1 MSRNPQDQFDLDD
14 IDRQI
19 VSALQHEGRRPY
31 SRLAADIGIAEGVVR
46 YRVQRMERA
55 GILQIVGIADP
66 LKVGFDLMAMVGVQ
80 VVPGRLDDV
89 AAEISTLAETSYVAS
104 LAGAF
109 DLIVEVVCRDTA
121 HFTHLLTQQI
131 QHVPG
136 VASTQS
142 FLIMEIHKMA
152 YGWDVRHNAAA
163 DVTQAAP
170 EPEPGA
176 ARQSQGAAP
185 RKQPPANG
193 SRRPRSR
200 AAAAPKTPPAAKP
213 APTP

>member
-1 MSRNPQDQFDLDD
+1 MSRNPQDQFELDD

-31 SRLAADIGIAEGVVR
+31 SRLAADIGVAEGVVR

-66 LKVGFDLMAMVGVQ
+66 LKVGFDLMAMVGVR

-89 AAEISTLAETSYVAS
+89 AAEISTLPETSYVAS

-121 HFTHLLTQQI
+121 HFTRLLTQQI

-163 DVTQAAP
+163 DVTGGAP
-170 EPEPGA
+170 EPAAGRPEPA
-176 ARQSQGAAP
+176 ADRKPSAP
-185 RKQPPANG
+185 NC

-200 AAAAPKTPPAAKP
+200 AGAASKTPPAP
-213 APTP
+213 

>member
-1 MSRNPQDQFDLDD
+1 MSRISQDLVDGGHVELDD

-19 VSALQHEGRRPY
+19 VAALQREGRRPY
-31 SRLAADIGIAEGVVR
+31 SRLAADIGVAEGVVR

-66 LKVGFDLMAMVGVQ
+66 LKVGFDLMALVGVK
-80 VVPGRLDDV
+80 VVPGRLHDV
-89 AAEISTLAETSYVAS
+89 AAEIATLAETSYVAS

-131 QHVPG
+131 HHVEG
-136 VASTQS
+136 VASTES

-152 YGWDVRHNAAA
+152 YGWDVRRNAAA
-163 DVTQAAP
+163 VRPAAA
-170 EPEPGA
+170 G
-176 ARQSQGAAP
+176 RTAP
-185 RKQPPANG
+185 RRAVSG
-193 SRRPRSR
+193 SG
-200 AAAAPKTPPAAKP
+200 PAAE
-213 APTP
+213 

>member
-1 MSRNPQDQFDLDD
+1 MSRISQDLLDAGRVDLDD

-19 VSALQHEGRRPY
+19 VSALQHDGRRPY

-66 LKVGFDLMAMVGVQ
+66 LKVGFDLMALVGVR
-80 VVPGRLDDV
+80 VVPGRLNEV
-89 AAEISTLAETSYVAS
+89 ATAISTLAETSYVAS

-131 QHVPG
+131 HHVEG
-136 VASTQS
+136 VASTES

-152 YGWDVRHNAAA
+152 YGWDVRRNAAA
-163 DVTQAAP
+163 TPPPPAAAP
-170 EPEPGA
+170 SA
-176 ARQSQGAAP
+176 AAAAAE
-185 RKQPPANG
+185 KQPPPNG
-193 SRRPRSR
+193 SRRARSPR
-200 AAAAPKTPPAAKP
+200 KPPP
-213 APTP
+213 

>member
-1 MSRNPQDQFDLDD
+1 MSRNPQDQFELDD

-19 VSALQHEGRRPY
+19 VSALQHDGRRPY
-31 SRLAADIGIAEGVVR
+31 SRLAADIGVAEGVVR

-66 LKVGFDLMAMVGVQ
+66 LKVGFDLMAMVGVK

-163 DVTQAAP
+163 DVTGAAP
-170 EPEPGA
+170 EAGAADRPEPA
-176 ARQSQGAAP
+176 AD
-185 RKQPPANG
+185 RKASPANG

-200 AAAAPKTPPAAKP
+200 AGAANKTPPAP
-213 APTP
+213 

>member
-1 MSRNPQDQFDLDD
+1 MSRNPQDQFELDD

-19 VSALQHEGRRPY
+19 VSALQHDGRRPY
-31 SRLAADIGIAEGVVR
+31 SRLAADIGVAEGVVR

-66 LKVGFDLMAMVGVQ
+66 LKVGFDLMAMVGVR

-121 HFTHLLTQQI
+121 HFTRLLTQQI

-163 DVTQAAP
+163 DVTGGAP
-170 EPEPGA
+170 ETGATGRPEPRA
-176 ARQSQGAAP
+176 D
-185 RKQPPANG
+185 RKSPPPNG

-200 AAAAPKTPPAAKP
+200 AGAANKTPPAA
-213 APTP
+213 